1 MTGLPVYLDSPE
13 SIRRHLR
20 CDIGRH
26 EFDDPGVRFVLCD
39 GRNEVRAHVHVGDTP
54 PDVDP
59 EASRLVVGVMADGL
73 TAAGNDGAML
83 LAVMRAGA
91 PILAPS
97 DGLWF
102 RVARAVCADRGVRL
116 LGVHVLTPHGQ
127 REVNLDDAL

>member
-1 MTGLPVYLDSPE
+1 MTESTVILDSPE
-13 SIRRHLR
+13 SIRQHLR
-20 CDIGRH
+20 RDIGRH

-39 GRNEVRAHVHVGDTP
+39 DRNEVRAHVHVGDTP
-54 PDVDP
+54 PEVDLA
-59 EASRLVVGVMADGL
+59 ASRRVVALMADGL
-73 TAAGNDGAML
+73 TSAGDDGAML

-91 PILAPS
+91 PTLAPS
-97 DGLWF
+97 DAVWF

>member
-1 MTGLPVYLDSPE
+1 MTESPVFLDSPE

-20 CDIGRH
+20 CDIARY
-26 EFDDPGVRFVLCD
+26 EFDDPGIRFVLCD
-39 GRNEVRAHVHVGDTP
+39 DRNEVRAHVHIGETP
-54 PDVDP
+54 PEVDLD
-59 EASRLVVGVMADGL
+59 ASRRVVALMAEGL
-73 TAAGNDGAML
+73 SVTGDGAML

-91 PILAPS
+91 PTLTPA
-97 DGLWF
+97 DAVWF